1 MNLGIA
7 NCTLLLQT
15 NKGDWNSAVTHE
27 VGHTLGWRHSDQT
40 RSGGIPCIDP
50 PLECSGSAIMTATVT
65 SGLNAA
71 LQTWDVHAASLVYPA
86 GAAPSAV
93 ASVEAHAT
101 TTTNVQVSW
110 SGSCSTTCHVYRS
123 ADLLTYTQ
131 VGSGTS
137 PFNDTVPSTTTS
149 YMYKVRAFNGTTES
163 IDSNTDLA
171 TNMIFANDPI
181 VAGSTTIQA
190 LHLTQIRTAI
200 DAVRKLANNGVANPF
215 NYVTDPTITQNVT
228 LIRAIH
234 ITDARTALDQAAPA
248 VGLPTGGYT
257 NAVAM
262 NVPIRA
268 IDFQELRNRVK

>member
-1 MNLGIA
+1 
-7 NCTLLLQT
+7 
-15 NKGDWNSAVTHE
+15 VTHE
-27 VGHTLGWRHSDQT
+27 IGHTLGFRHSNKSRADDQACT
-40 RSGGIPCIDP
+40 NYSTY
-50 PLECSGSAIMTATVT
+50 ECSSSAIMTAVVT
-65 SGLNAA
+65 NGLNAT
-71 LQTWDVHAASLVYPA
+71 LQLWDQHAVETLYASS
-86 GAAPSAV
+86 APSAV

-101 TTTNVQVSW
+101 TSTNVQVSW
-110 SGSCSTTCHVYRS
+110 VGSCSTTCHIYRS